1 MSALAFVDT
10 ETTSLLPSRR
20 AWEFAC
26 IRREEDGREERLE
39 MFISA
44 PLDEADPM
52 SLRFAKFYERHPDYR
67 LSEPDAI
74 GGWDEQTAARFIER
88 ITRSAV
94 LVGSNPAFDA
104 ATLAPLLRRHAL
116 IESWHYAVRD
126 IVPLMVGYLTGR
138 GEPVPSWKSE
148 ELSRAVGV
156 DPDDYPRHTA
166 MGDVEWTRAVYD
178 AVMGGAR

>member
-126 IVPLMVGYLTGR
+126 ISFAAVELVPFGFLRV
-138 GEPVPSWKSE
+138 
-148 ELSRAVGV
+148 RAAAEYNLPIPNCSGWGSSS
-156 DPDDYPRHTA
+156 DHR
-166 MGDVEWTRAVYD
+166 EFQW
-178 AVMGGAR
+178 